1 MTMELN
7 NIREHIDSIDREI
20 TRLFVERMETVAQ
33 VAASKK
39 STGKAIRDRARERTI
54 INRVTEQ
61 AGETYAPYVKDLYKL
76 LFELSC
82 NYQSTLMGHTS
93 ALSAQLTD
101 ACAQY
106 AGKRLP
112 NRALVACQGTEGAYA
127 QQACEKLFE
136 YPDILYFDSFDGVF
150 NAVEKGMC
158 EYGILPI
165 ENSTAGSVTQVYD
178 LMEKHSFHIVGARK
192 LRIDH
197 HLMRKPGVTGPIREI
212 VSHEQALRQC
222 SEFFAAHPEYEAVP
236 MKNTA
241 VAAEFAAA
249 TDRDDVAV
257 IASKACAELYN
268 LEIVNESVSNA
279 QSNYTRFICI
289 SRKMEVYPHARKI
302 SITCS
307 LPHEAGSLNSIIS
320 RLAIAGVNLCKL
332 ESRPI
337 PGREFEFRFFFDMEA
352 DLHDPEIVKLICELE
367 DRTEH
372 FVFLGAYEER

>member
-1 MTMELN
+1 MELN
-7 NIREHIDSIDREI
+7 QIRQKIDALDDEI
-20 TRLFVERMETVAQ
+20 TRLFVERMQTVGE
-33 VAASKK
+33 VAAAKQA
-39 STGKAIRDRARERTI
+39 TGKAIRDRARERSVV
-54 INRVTEQ
+54 NRVTAQ
-61 AGETYAPYVKDLYKL
+61 AGDEYAPYVKDLYKL
-76 LFELSC
+76 IFELSC
-82 NYQSTLMGHTS
+82 GYQSSLAGYHS
-93 ALSAQLTD
+93 CLGERLND

-106 AGKRLP
+106 LGKKLP

-150 NAVEKGMC
+150 NAVERGMC
-158 EYGILPI
+158 EYGVLPI

-197 HLMRKPGVTGPIREI
+197 CLMRKAGASGPIREI

-222 SEFFAAHPEYEAVP
+222 SEYLQAHPECRAVA
-236 MKNTA
+236 MENTA

-249 TDRDDVAV
+249 TERDDVAV
-257 IASKACAELYN
+257 IASKACVGLYN
-268 LEIVNESVSNA
+268 LEIVDESVSNA

-289 SRKMEVYPHARKI
+289 SRNLEVYPDARKI

-307 LPHEAGSLNSIIS
+307 LPHEAGTLNAIIS
-320 RLAIAGVNLCKL
+320 RLAIAGINLCKL

-352 DLHDPEIVKLICELE
+352 DLHDAEVVKLICELE
-367 DRTEH
+367 ARTER

>member
-1 MTMELN
+1 MDLN
-7 NIREHIDSIDREI
+7 SIREHLDSIDHEI
-20 TRLFVERMETVAQ
+20 TRLIVERMDTVGE

-39 STGKAIRDRARERTI
+39 ATGKAIRDHARERTI
-54 INRVTEQ
+54 LNRVTEQ
-61 AGETYAPYVKDLYKL
+61 AGEVYAPYVKDLYKL
-76 LFELSC
+76 IFELSR
-82 NYQSTLMGHTS
+82 NYQSKLLGNAS
-93 ALSAQLTD
+93 PLAEQLTA
-101 ACAQY
+101 ACSAY
-106 AGKRLP
+106 AGKKLP

-127 QQACEKLFE
+127 QQACEKLIE
-136 YPDILYFDSFDGVF
+136 YPDILYFDTFDGVF

-197 HLMRKPGVTGPIREI
+197 RLMRRPGAKGPIREI

-222 SEFFAAHPEYEAVP
+222 SEFFADHPECKAVP
-236 MKNTA
+236 MENTA
-241 VAAEFAAA
+241 VAAKFVSNSE
-249 TDRDDVAV
+249 RDDLAV
-257 IASKACAELYN
+257 IAAKPCAELYG
-268 LEIVNESVSNA
+268 LEIIGESISNS
-279 QSNYTRFICI
+279 QNNYTRFICI
-289 SRKMEVYPHARKI
+289 SRKMEVYPDARKI
-302 SITCS
+302 SITCN

-367 DRTEH
+367 AHTEH

>member
-1 MTMELN
+1 MDLT
-7 NIREHIDSIDREI
+7 NIRAHLDNIDHEI
-20 TRLFVERMETVAQ
+20 TRLLIERMDAVGE

-39 STGKAIRDRARERTI
+39 STGKAIRDRAREREI

-76 LFELSC
+76 IFELSRS
-82 NYQSTLMGHTS
+82 YQSKLLANPS
-93 ALSAQLTD
+93 PLSERLSE
-101 ACAQY
+101 ACAAY
-106 AGKRLP
+106 AGKKFP

-127 QQACEKLFE
+127 QQACEKLIE

-197 HLMRKPGVTGPIREI
+197 RLMRKPGAKGPIKEI
-212 VSHEQALRQC
+212 FSHEQALRQC
-222 SEFFAAHPEYEAVP
+222 SEFFAAHPEYKAVP
-236 MKNTA
+236 MENTA
-241 VAAEFAAA
+241 VAAEFVSNS
-249 TDRDDVAV
+249 DRDDIAV
-257 IASKACAELYN
+257 IAAKPCAELYN
-268 LEIVNESVSNA
+268 LEIVKGSISNS
-279 QSNYTRFICI
+279 QNNYTRFICI
-289 SRKMEVYPHARKI
+289 SRNMEVYPDARKI

-352 DLHDPEIVKLICELE
+352 DLLDPEIIKLICELE
-367 DRTEH
+367 SHTEH

>member
-1 MTMELN
+1 MGLN
-7 NIREHIDSIDREI
+7 NIREHIDSIDQEI
-20 TRLFVERMETVAQ
+20 TRLFVERMNTVGE
-33 VAASKK
+33 VAASKRA
-39 STGKAIRDRARERTI
+39 TGKAIRDHAREREI
-54 INRVTEQ
+54 INRVTQQ
-61 AGETYAPYVKDLYKL
+61 AGDAYAPYVEDLYKL
-76 LFELSC
+76 IFELSR
-82 NYQSTLMGHTS
+82 NYQSKLMGRDS
-93 ALSAQLTD
+93 ALGQQLRD
-101 ACAQY
+101 ACAQHV
-106 AGKRLP
+106 GKKFP

-158 EYGILPI
+158 EYGVLPI

-197 HLMRKPGVTGPIREI
+197 RLMRKAGATGPIRDV

-222 SEFFAAHPEYEAVP
+222 SDFFAAHPEYHAVP
-236 MKNTA
+236 MANTA
-241 VAAEFAAA
+241 VAAEYVAT

-257 IASKACAELYN
+257 IASKVCADLYN
-268 LEIVNESVSNA
+268 LQIVSDSINNV

-289 SRKMEVYPHARKI
+289 SRNLEVYPDARKI

-307 LPHEAGSLNSIIS
+307 LPHEAGTLNSIIS
-320 RLAIAGVNLCKL
+320 RLAIAGINLCKL

-352 DLHDPEIVKLICELE
+352 DLHDPEIIKLICELE
-367 DRTEH
+367 ARTER

>member
-1 MTMELN
+1 MDLK
-7 NIREHIDSIDREI
+7 NIREHLDSIDREI
-20 TRLFVERMETVAQ
+20 TRLLVERMDAVGE

-39 STGKAIRDRARERTI
+39 STGKAIRDRAREREI

-61 AGETYAPYVKDLYKL
+61 AGDTYAPYVKDLYKL
-76 LFELSC
+76 ILELSRS
-82 NYQSTLMGHTS
+82 YQSKLLANVTPLTKQ
-93 ALSAQLTD
+93 LSE
-101 ACAQY
+101 ACETY
-106 AGKRLP
+106 AGKKFP
-112 NRALVACQGTEGAYA
+112 NRALIACQGTEGAYA

-197 HLMRKPGVTGPIREI
+197 RLMRKPGAKGPIKEI

-222 SEFFAAHPEYEAVP
+222 SEFFAAHSEYKAVP
-236 MKNTA
+236 MENTA
-241 VAAEFAAA
+241 VAAEFVANS
-249 TDRDDVAV
+249 DRDDLAV
-257 IASKACAELYN
+257 IAAKPCAELYD
-268 LEIVNESVSNA
+268 LEIVNDSISNS

-289 SRKMEVYPHARKI
+289 SRKMEVYPDARKI
-302 SITCS
+302 SITCN

-367 DRTEH
+367 ARTEH